1 MKEKRFS
8 SLVNYINQ
16 NGVCSYED
24 ICENF
29 AVSMSTARRD
39 INELAKK
46 NIIKKVH
53 GGVTSLNYT
62 SASKI
67 PGLLNKMS
75 GNGTTGGFK
84 STLMHI
90 GKLAASHVDPGD
102 IIYVGSGLTALHMM
116 PYLKDIPN
124 LTILTNNIMVAVND
138 FEYDNNIIMLGGFI
152 DYQSQTTSG
161 ISVTDYLERT
171 NIFKAFMSCDG
182 VDMNR
187 GISNLSES
195 EVAIKRCLIQTTPI
209 VYMLADNTKIDKV
222 SLFTFTEFRDI
233 DYFITDKD
241 PGNEYR
247 KLLSDANVTLE
258 Y

>member
-1 MKEKRFS
+1 MKEKRFGA
-8 SLVNYINQ
+8 LVNYINQ
-16 NGVCSYED
+16 NGVCTYEE
-24 ICENF
+24 ICDEF

-39 INELAKK
+39 ISELARKK
-46 NIIKKVH
+46 IIKKVH

-62 SASKI
+62 SASKL
-67 PGLLNKMS
+67 PGYFQKMS
-75 GNGTTGGFK
+75 GSRSVTSVSSAF
-84 STLMHI
+84 MHI
-90 GKLAASHVDPGD
+90 GKIAASHVEPGD

-124 LTILTNNIMVAVND
+124 LTIITNNIMAAVND
-138 FEYDNNIIMLGGFI
+138 FGYDNNIIMLGGFI

-171 NIFKAFMSCDG
+171 NIYKAFMSCDG
-182 VDMNR
+182 VDLNR

-209 VYMLADNTKIDKV
+209 VFMLADNTKLDKV
-222 SLFTFTEFRDI
+222 SLFTFTDFNDI
-233 DYFITDKD
+233 DYFITDSD
-241 PGNEYR
+241 PGSEYR
-247 KLLSDANVTLE
+247 DLLAEKNVILE